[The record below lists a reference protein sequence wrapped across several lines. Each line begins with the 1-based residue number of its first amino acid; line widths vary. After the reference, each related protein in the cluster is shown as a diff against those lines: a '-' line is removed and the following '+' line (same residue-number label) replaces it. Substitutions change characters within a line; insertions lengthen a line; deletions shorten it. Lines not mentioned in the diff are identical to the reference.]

1 MSLTILRH
9 PDPVLRKIAAPIPE
23 VTDEIRELAA
33 AMAETMYRAE
43 GIGLAAPQ
51 IGRSIR
57 LITVDVTGPER
68 REGLLTLINPELTP
82 LPEAGYVEGEEG
94 CLSVEDYRAKVRRY
108 ASVALS
114 ALDANGAPV
123 RLEAEGLL
131 AVCLQHEVDH
141 LEGKLFIDHLSRLK
155 RSMYEARLRKR
166 LRNNA

>member
-94 CLSVEDYRAKVRRY
+94 CLSVEDYRAKVRR
-108 ASVALS
+108 S